1 MKFFEIFSTCLF
13 RDFIKGT
20 ITSCYV
26 RDTLISRSF
35 LYREIREINLSRKS
49 HFLSRDT
56 GLFRADIYNFIVEDV
71 LGCLSVVTMTITSGN
86 NKLFYGWSDA
96 VTKRTQTFNFM
107 PVFDRNFSI
116 IGVFFLNLRCRF

>member
-49 HFLSRDT
+49 HFLSRDID
-56 GLFRADIYNFIVEDV
+56 RVDIYNFIVEDV

-86 NKLFYGWSDA
+86 NKFFYGWSDA

-107 PVFDRNFSI
+107 PVFDRDFSI
-116 IGVFFLNLRCRF
+116 IGIFFLNLRC

>member
-35 LYREIREINLSRKS
+35 LFFCFAKLTCRENLISFPEILV
-49 HFLSRDT
+49 
-56 GLFRADIYNFIVEDV
+56 LFRVDIYNFVVEDV
-71 LGCLSVVTMTITSGN
+71 LGFLSVVTMTITSGN
-86 NKLFYGWSDA
+86 NKFFYGWSDA